1 MLVRFGDIS
10 VDTSAREARRGDAVI
25 DIEPRAFELLL
36 YLLEH
41 RDRAVGKDEL
51 QDEVWG
57 TIVSDR
63 AMPRSVMKLR
73 KSLGDTS
80 ESIIKTVPRFG

>member
-10 VDTSAREARRGDAVI
+10 VDSSAREARRGDDII

-51 QDEVWG
+51 QDEVWS
-57 TIVSDR
+57 TIVSDS
-63 AMPRSVMKLR
+63 AMTRSVMKLR
-73 KSLGDTS
+73 KALGDTS
-80 ESIIKTVPRFG
+80 ESIIKTVPR